1 MERVRLLVLIGE
13 GLEVYGGWFLVVLT
27 YAPRF
32 CVVKG
37 GEKSGRVAEQKCT
50 T

>member
-1 MERVRLLVLIGE
+1 MAPYPLSALSRILL
-13 GLEVYGGWFLVVLT
+13 FLPSPLLHPV
-27 YAPRF
+27 AEAG
-32 CVVKG
+32 VKG

>member
-32 CVVKG
+32 CVL
-37 GEKSGRVAEQKCT
+37 SPRVLKQKWT
-50 T
+50 IIDG